1 MRDSHQ
7 HPIVK
12 KTLTKKLLFKK
23 FIRPLRLEIL
33 KGIYMRIK
41 NFTFFTA
48 IIAIFALAIPQN
60 TYSQV
65 YQFENPGFEQ
75 WDGGNNDEPTGWN
88 SYPSANC
95 TMWVGCGTAKEKR
108 HERSNDTRPGST
120 GQYSCLIYAKS
131 VLGVVANGA
140 LTSGQ
145 MQLVSLNTSSA
156 SNGNRTIQNNNDF
169 NHRLNAKP
177 DSIVFWAKVVNSS
190 NASQACCHLYIHDN
204 FDLQDPLGG
213 NTDPNYKSH
222 IIGMVPSYN
231 FANNGSTWQ
240 RHSAPIRYDGDSCRC
255 TNDPEYILIT
265 FSTNYLAMQGANN
278 DKLYIDD
285 IELIYNAN
293 LSSITV
299 NGTNIPNFNQ
309 NTTDYYVDV
318 PCGSTNYISA
328 TTASPRASYS
338 TTLSAD
344 GNTAT
349 INVTH
354 GDKAKTYTV
363 HYRGIVTNQ
372 ISDEIC
378 KGDSYSQN
386 GFTLPMQN
394 NAGTFNHSNSYPLAN
409 GCDSVV
415 ELRLTVN
422 DTYTTNIDLT
432 ICESATYN
440 FFGQELNQTGTYQ
453 HLLTSQH
460 GCDSTIKLNLRV
472 DDHYQ
477 VNIPEHICDGG
488 DEYHGNGFNIEYSEI
503 VNRTNNIIFDTL
515 FFAAGSVG
523 NICDSIVVL
532 RLEVGRIDN
541 IELIDSIEID
551 TDYTNNGFEIAA
563 IHEDGDYTFTQTLT
577 NDEGCDS
584 IVTLTLKVLPKPVI
598 PEPEPTPEIVNFE
611 IFPNPTSSGQIT
623 VRANYDITKDIYEYQ
638 IYNEMGM
645 FMDSGIIDSMDT
657 IIDVSKYNSG
667 YYYLK
672 VLVGDKKAQ
681 KKRKA
686 IKFMVAK

>member
-1 MRDSHQ
+1 
-7 HPIVK
+7 
-12 KTLTKKLLFKK
+12 
-23 FIRPLRLEIL
+23 
-33 KGIYMRIK
+33 MRIK

-108 HERSNDTRPGST
+108 HERSTEVRPGST

-156 SNGNRTIQNNNDF
+156 ANGNRTIQSNNDF

-177 DSIVFWAKVVNSS
+177 DSIVFWAKVVNAS

-213 NTDPNYKSH
+213 NEDANYKSH

-231 FANNGSTWQ
+231 FTNNGSTWQ
-240 RHSAPIRYDGDSCRC
+240 RHSAPIRYDGDTCRS

-309 NTTDYYVDV
+309 NTTDYYIDV

-338 TTLSAD
+338 TNLSSD
-344 GNTAT
+344 GKTAT

-354 GDKAKTYTV
+354 GDKSKTYTI
-363 HYRGIVTNQ
+363 HYRSVITNN

-386 GFTLPMQN
+386 GFTLPIQN

-440 FFGQELNQTGTYQ
+440 FFGQELNQPGTYQ

-460 GCDSTIKLNLRV
+460 GCDSTIRLNLRV

-488 DEYHGNGFNIEYSEI
+488 DEYHGNGFDIEYSEI
-503 VNRTNNIIFDTL
+503 ANRTDNIIFDTL
-515 FFAAGSVG
+515 FYAAGSVG

-532 RLEVGRIDN
+532 RLEIGRVDN
-541 IELIDSIEID
+541 IELIDSVEID
-551 TDYTNNGFEIAA
+551 TDYSNYGFEIAA
-563 IHEDGDYTFTQTLT
+563 ISTDGEYTYTNMLT
-577 NDEGCDS
+577 NSEGCDS
-584 IVTLTLKVLPKPVI
+584 IVTLTLKVLPKPVT
-598 PEPEPTPEIVNFE
+598 PEPEPTPEVVTFE
-611 IFPNPTSSGQIT
+611 IFPNPTSTGQIT
-623 VRANYDITKDIYEYQ
+623 VRANYDITKDIYEYM
-638 IYNEMGM
+638 IYNEFGRFMGN
-645 FMDSGIIDSMDT
+645 GTIDSQDT
-657 IIDVSKYNSG
+657 TIDVSQYSSG

-686 IKFMVAK
+686 IKFMVAN

>member
-1 MRDSHQ
+1 
-7 HPIVK
+7 
-12 KTLTKKLLFKK
+12 
-23 FIRPLRLEIL
+23 
-33 KGIYMRIK
+33 MRIK

-48 IIAIFALAIPQN
+48 IIAIIAIIALAIPQN

-95 TMWVGCGTAKEKR
+95 TMLIGCGTAKGKR
-108 HERSNDTRPGST
+108 HERSNNVRPGST
-120 GQYSCLIYAKS
+120 GNYSCRIYSTSPFA
-131 VLGVVANGA
+131 GIVANGA

-145 MQLVSLNTSSA
+145 MQLVSLDANNSA
-156 SNGNRTIQNNNDF
+156 NGNRTIKDNNEF

-177 DSIVFWAKVVNSS
+177 DSIVFWAKVHNAS

-204 FDLQDPLGG
+204 YNLQDPLPG
-213 NTDPNYKSH
+213 NQAGYEAH
-222 IIGMVPSYN
+222 IVGKVPSYN
-231 FANNGSTWQ
+231 FTNTSGGVAVDNSGWR
-240 RHSAPIRYDGDSCRC
+240 RHSSPIDYEGCPS
-255 TNDPEYILIT
+255 NDPQFILIT
-265 FSTNYLAMQGANN
+265 FSTNWEAMAGSAG
-278 DKLYIDD
+278 DELFIDD

-293 LSSITV
+293 LSSITI
-299 NGTNIPNFNQ
+299 NGTEIPNFNQ
-309 NTTDYYVDV
+309 NTTDYYIDV

>member
-1 MRDSHQ
+1 
-7 HPIVK
+7 
-12 KTLTKKLLFKK
+12 
-23 FIRPLRLEIL
+23 
-33 KGIYMRIK
+33 MRIK

-95 TMWVGCGTAKEKR
+95 TMLVGCGTAKTKR
-108 HERSNDTRPGST
+108 HDRSNDVRPGST

-213 NTDPNYKSH
+213 NTDSNFKNH

-231 FANNGSTWQ
+231 FTNNGSTWQ

-460 GCDSTIKLNLRV
+460 GCDSTISLHLMV

-477 VNIPEHICDGG
+477 VNIPEHICEDGE
-488 DEYHGNGFNIEYSEI
+488 EYHNYGFDIEYSEI
-503 VNRTNNIIFDTL
+503 ANRTNNVIFDTL
-515 FFAAGSVG
+515 FFAAGTVG

-598 PEPEPTPEIVNFE
+598 PEPEPTPEIVTFD
-611 IFPNPTSSGQIT
+611 IFPNPTSTGQIT
-623 VRANYDITKDIYEYQ
+623 VRANYDITKDIYEYM
-638 IYNEMGM
+638 IYNEFGKFMGN
-645 FMDSGIIDSMDT
+645 GIINSQDT
-657 IIDVSKYNSG
+657 TIDVSQYSSG

-672 VLVGDKKAQ
+672 VFVGDTLKAQ
-681 KKRKA
+681 RKRKA
-686 IKFMVAK
+686 IKFMVAN

>member
-1 MRDSHQ
+1 
-7 HPIVK
+7 
-12 KTLTKKLLFKK
+12 
-23 FIRPLRLEIL
+23 
-33 KGIYMRIK
+33 MRIK
-41 NFTFFTA
+41 NFTFFIA
-48 IIAIFALAIPQN
+48 IFAIFALATSKN

-75 WDGGNNDEPTGWN
+75 WDGGSNDEPTGWN

-95 TMWVGCGTAKEKR
+95 TMLVGCSTAKAKR
-108 HERSNDTRPGST
+108 HERSTDVRPGST

-177 DSIVFWAKVVNSS
+177 DSIVFWAKVVNASE
-190 NASQACCHLYIHDN
+190 ASQACCHLYIHDN

-213 NTDPNYKSH
+213 NTDSNYKNH

-231 FANNGSTWQ
+231 FSNNGSTWQ
-240 RHSAPIRYDGDSCRC
+240 RHSTPIRYDGDSCRS

-265 FSTNYLAMQGANN
+265 FSTNYIAMSGSNN

-309 NTTDYYVDV
+309 NTTEYYVDV
-318 PCGSTNYISA
+318 PCGSTNYISV
-328 TTASPRASYS
+328 TTASPRAAY
-338 TTLSAD
+338 TTNLSSD
-344 GNTAT
+344 GKTAT

-363 HYRGIVTNQ
+363 HYRSVITNQ

-394 NAGTFNHSNSYPLAN
+394 NAGIFNFSNSYPLAN

-415 ELRLTVN
+415 ELNLNVHN
-422 DTYTTNIDLT
+422 TYTTNVDLT

-440 FFGQELNQTGTYQ
+440 FFGQELNQQGTYQ

-460 GCDSTIKLNLRV
+460 GCDSTIRLNLMV

-477 VNIPEHICDGG
+477 VNIPEHICEGG
-488 DEYHGNGFNIEYSEI
+488 EEYHGYGFNIDYSEI
-503 VNRTNNIIFDTL
+503 ANRTDNIIFDTL
-515 FFAAGSVG
+515 FFAAGTVG
-523 NICDSIVVL
+523 NTCDSIVVL
-532 RLEVGRIDN
+532 RLEVGSIN
-541 IELIDSIEID
+541 NVELFDSIEVD
-551 TDYTNNGFEIAA
+551 LDYNGNGFNIPA
-563 IHEDGDYTFTQTLT
+563 INTAGDYTYINTLT
-577 NDEGCDS
+577 NEEGCDS
-584 IVTLTLKVLPKPVI
+584 IVTLTLKVLPKPVT
-598 PEPEPTPEIVNFE
+598 PEPEPTPEIVTFD
-611 IFPNPTSSGQIT
+611 IFPNPTSTGQIT
-623 VRANYDITKDIYEYQ
+623 VRANYDITKDIYEYM
-638 IYNEMGM
+638 IYNEFGRFMGN
-645 FMDSGIIDSMDT
+645 GIINSQDT
-657 IIDVSKYNSG
+657 TIDVSQYSSG

-672 VLVGDKKAQ
+672 VLVGDTLKAQ
-681 KKRKA
+681 RKRKA
-686 IKFMVAK
+686 IKFMVAN

>member
-1 MRDSHQ
+1 
-7 HPIVK
+7 
-12 KTLTKKLLFKK
+12 
-23 FIRPLRLEIL
+23 
-33 KGIYMRIK
+33 MRIK

-75 WDGGNNDEPTGWN
+75 WDNNSSTDEPTGWN

-95 TMWVGCGTAKEKR
+95 TMLIGCGTAKSRR
-108 HERSNDTRPGST
+108 HERSTDTRPGST
-120 GQYSCLIYAKS
+120 GQYSCRIYSTSA
-131 VLGVVANGA
+131 LGVVANGA

-145 MQLVSLNTSSA
+145 MQLASLNTSSA

-177 DSIVFWAKVVNSS
+177 DSIVFWAKVVNAS

-204 FDLQDPLGG
+204 FNLQDPLGG
-213 NTDPNYKSH
+213 NTDSNFKNH

-240 RHSAPIRYDGDSCRC
+240 RHSTPIRYDGDTCRS

-265 FSTNYLAMQGANN
+265 FSTNYIAMAGN
-278 DKLYIDD
+278 DGDELYIDD

-293 LSSITV
+293 LSAITV

-309 NTTDYYVDV
+309 NTTDYYIDV

-328 TTASPRASYS
+328 TTASPRAEYS
-338 TTLSAD
+338 TNLSAD
-344 GNTAT
+344 GKTAT

-363 HYRGIVTNQ
+363 HYRGIVTSQ

-551 TDYTNNGFEIAA
+551 TDCTDNGFEIAA